1 MDTQTAKL
9 LAKYNAETN
18 SQMNKII
25 SGISSD
31 QWEKKFNGYFNSI
44 KLMCN
49 HVYIGDFNWLQRFS
63 RLRSF
68 DYAKDPVFA
77 KQIKFS
83 EVVFGNVG
91 EYLAMRKEI
100 DNLMIR
106 FADEVSAPDFEKN
119 LAYVDSEG
127 TKYERNFGNLI
138 LHVFNH
144 ETHHRGMISLYLE
157 EMGMANDY
165 SNMSNLL

>member
-1 MDTQTAKL
+1 M
-9 LAKYNAETN
+9 
-18 SQMNKII
+18 
-25 SGISSD
+25 
-31 QWEKKFNGYFNSI
+31 GYFNSI

-106 FADEVSAPDFEKN
+106 FADEVSAPRF
-119 LAYVDSEG
+119 
-127 TKYERNFGNLI
+127 
-138 LHVFNH
+138 
-144 ETHHRGMISLYLE
+144 
-157 EMGMANDY
+157 
-165 SNMSNLL
+165 